1 MQENIDRVLID
12 RHTIAARVGEMAE
25 QIAADFS
32 KVEGGLDPVHITIVP
47 ILTGSLIFLAD
58 LIRRLPL
65 MMQIRLVTVSS
76 YPGKATTSQG
86 IELKGQL
93 PEDLTGHHVL
103 IVDDILDS
111 GRTIQYVTDLIAKRG
126 CASVRSCMLL
136 RKRIASAMNTH
147 ADYIGFD
154 IPDEFVVGY
163 GLDYDGFYRNLPEV
177 VVLKKEV
184 FA

>member
-1 MQENIDRVLID
+1 MQDHIDRVLID
-12 RHTIAARVGEMAE
+12 RETIAQRVRQMAG
-25 QIAADFS
+25 QIASDFQAA
-32 KVEGGLDPVHITIVP
+32 EGDAEPVHITIVP

-58 LIRRLPL
+58 LIRHLPM
-65 MMQIRLVTVSS
+65 MMQIRVVTVSS
-76 YPGKATTSQG
+76 YPGKSTTSQG
-86 IELKGQL
+86 VQLKGQL

-111 GRTIQYVTDLIAKRG
+111 GKTIQYVRELIGQRG
-126 CASVRSCMLL
+126 PASIKTCMFL
-136 RKRIASAMNTH
+136 RKQIPSAMNTH